1 MLAQAGI
8 QQEIKTS
15 LDSGVRRNDA
25 NLYFA
30 MLAFCASVS
39 SLRRGS

>member
-1 MLAQAGI
+1 MPAKAGI
-8 QQEIKTS
+8 QDLIPACAGMTGS
-15 LDSGVRRNDA
+15 NVSSR
-25 NLYFA
+25 YFA